1 MARILLIF
9 IIAFAV
15 ITAGNATNSN
25 PDGNNETIPIVDFN
39 EIRPLLNK
47 NNDTTYVINFWATW
61 CSPCVKE
68 IPHFEEINEKYSN
81 QRLKVLLISLDFPTQ
96 YETRLI
102 PFIKNR
108 NILSEV
114 ILLDD
119 PDSNSWINEVSTEWS
134 GAIPATVIYNKSKRQ
149 FYEKVFTMEELEEEV
164 KKFLNQ

>member
-15 ITAGNATNSN
+15 IPANNAANSI
-25 PDGNNETIPIVDFN
+25 PDGNNKTIPIVDFN

-68 IPHFEEINEKYSN
+68 IPHFEEINKKYSN

>member
-15 ITAGNATNSN
+15 IPANKAANSI
-25 PDGNNETIPIVDFN
+25 PDGNNKTIPIVDFN

-68 IPHFEEINEKYSN
+68 IPHFEEINKKYSN

-134 GAIPATVIYNKSKRQ
+134 GAIPATVIYNKSKRR